1 MQEIINEKSRLENEY
16 QKLNTVYEQT
26 TNEQNDLLVL
36 CSTYEDQLKICRNL
50 IQSAGLT
57 VQKFIEKKNFFCF
70 FFINN
75 LLFRY
80 QIFYLNLITM
90 NDHNS
95 FI

>member
-57 VQKFIEKKNFFCF
+57 VKKFIEKKNFFCF
-70 FFINN
+70 FF
-75 LLFRY
+75 Y
-80 QIFYLNLITM
+80 
-90 NDHNS
+90 
-95 FI
+95 

>member
-1 MQEIINEKSRLENEY
+1 MQGLINEKSRVENEY
-16 QKLNTVYEQT
+16 QKLHNTYEQT

-36 CSTYEDQLKICRNL
+36 CSTYEDQLTICRNL

-57 VQKFIEKKNFFCF
+57 VMKFLIP
-70 FFINN
+70 FIIINH

-90 NDHNS
+90 NDHDS